1 MKTFARFA
9 VLLTLLTF
17 AVAACGSDGA
27 DELVVGT
34 DELPIN
40 DGESPP
46 EETPES
52 EQGDT
57 DLPVDGSGEDLP
69 EGPLG
74 AGPYPIAHL
83 IIDFDD
89 GSTAYQYEI
98 SCLGDTAT
106 VINDESGVN
115 DGAAC
120 LALAELSVQA
130 RLTTPPTDQLCTSEY
145 GGPETAHITG
155 TINDVTV
162 DTTIDRTDGC
172 GISAWNNLLSAIL
185 PTPVS

>member
-1 MKTFARFA
+1 MKNLTRFA
-9 VLLTLLTF
+9 VLLLLM
-17 AVAACGSDGA
+17 AVALGACSSDGG
-27 DELVVGT
+27 DELVVT
-34 DELPIN
+34 ADELPIN
-40 DGESPP
+40 DSDAPA

-52 EQGDT
+52 EPGDT
-57 DLPVDGSGEDLP
+57 DLPIDSETQDLP

-89 GSTAYQYEI
+89 TTTAYQYEI

-115 DGAAC
+115 DGQAC
-120 LALAELSVQA
+120 LALAEFDVQA
-130 RLTTPPTDQLCTSEY
+130 RLTNPPTDQLCTSEY

-155 TINDVTV
+155 TINEVAV
-162 DTTIDRTDGC
+162 DTTIKRTDGC
-172 GISAWNNLLSAIL
+172 GISDWGNLLAAIL
-185 PTPVS
+185 PTPAN